1 MSVGVLAALYS
12 SGAPARACLISH
24 SSTCIARCF
33 GWTIPIISVF
43 IRRQFLEASCR
54 DYDPFETTFFP
65 ATIASSAF
73 LISSVE
79 VSPASSFLF
88 SYFTL
93 AMLSA
98 RPW

>member
-1 MSVGVLAALYS
+1 MSVGGLAVLYS
-12 SGAPARACLISH
+12 SGASAKACLISYP
-24 SSTCIARCF
+24 STCIARCF

-43 IRRQFLEASCR
+43 ITRQFSEASYR
-54 DYDPFETTFFP
+54 DYEPFETTFFP

-93 AMLSA
+93 VMLSA
-98 RPW
+98 RP